1 VEVKIGIQNVV
12 RELVVETTTTYEE
25 VEESEA
31 DLERFR
37 AWLAKIDRRDYFGA
51 PGRAD
56 AHAAVERCARALEAF
71 ESEAFARDAQPATDH
86 TALRAV
92 PENT

>member
-1 VEVKIGIQNVV
+1 VPAFLDELRSE
-12 RELVVETTTTYEE
+12 RERDRATYEE

-51 PGRAD
+51 PRRAE
-56 AHAAVERCARALEAF
+56 AHAAVERCSTALEAF
-71 ESEAFARDAQPATDH
+71 ESEAFARDAQPIAERR
-86 TALRAV
+86 LRAV
-92 PENT
+92 EDA